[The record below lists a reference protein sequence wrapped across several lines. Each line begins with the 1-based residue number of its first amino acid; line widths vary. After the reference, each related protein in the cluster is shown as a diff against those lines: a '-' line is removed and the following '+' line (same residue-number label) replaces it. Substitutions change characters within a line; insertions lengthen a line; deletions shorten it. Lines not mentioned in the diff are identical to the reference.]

1 MKLNYL
7 FHKRSRI
14 IHIHS
19 ETTTIFSVHPKPYTF
34 STMPVH
40 IPINGTLDLHAFHP
54 SDIKYLIPDYLEECR
69 RKDILQVRIIHGKG
83 TGSLRR
89 SVHAILG
96 RIDYVISFTIAGLDG
111 GSWGATLVE
120 LRATE

>member
-1 MKLNYL
+1 
-7 FHKRSRI
+7 
-14 IHIHS
+14 
-19 ETTTIFSVHPKPYTF
+19 
-34 STMPVH
+34 MPVH

-69 RKDILQVRIIHGKG
+69 RKNILQVRIIHGKG
-83 TGSLRR
+83 TGALRR
-89 SVHAILG
+89 SVHVILG
-96 RIDYVISFTIAGLDG
+96 RFDYVNSFTIAGLDG